1 MDNPL
6 LRLLSPQ
13 PMQYQQGSGAMP
25 VMQQPQMQPQ
35 QMAPNKGMNFMR
47 DLVAGALLSY
57 GGAGVA
63 PVLAGQ
69 QQRRKR
75 EEDMLAQQA
84 EQQRQNQTAAYFRDK
99 DPELAKAIELG
110 VIDGRSAMSI
120 WQQKQQGMEPPTP
133 YTDIAKAK
141 RDLDAGYITPEQYQQ
156 MVSGQ
161 GQGTDYSER
170 AQAAQQFG
178 LSPDDPG
185 YQSFILTG
193 KMPREDQA
201 PLTATDKKAILEADE
216 MVAANE
222 AALQALTAA
231 EKLSGTANSGML
243 AGTRAWA
250 GNALPDLLVPDF
262 VSSPQS
268 SQATAEMDNVIMNQA
283 LSSMKAIFG
292 GNPTEGERAI
302 LLELQ
307 AASSMPKPVREQVLR
322 RAKEAA
328 TRRLEFNRQRASSL
342 RGGDYYKTGAGGV
355 PGAPV
360 ANGWTIEQVD

>member
-13 PMQYQQGSGAMP
+13 PMQYQRGSGAMP

-57 GGAGVA
+57 GGAGIS
-63 PVLAGQ
+63 PVLYGQERRRDREEEMFAQQQEQQQLNATKQWLKAKGREDLIPLVDAGQ
-69 QQRRKR
+69 ASDALR
-75 EEDMLAQQA
+75 MATQQA
-84 EQQRQNQTAAYFRDK
+84 EK
-99 DPELAKAIELG
+99 
-110 VIDGRSAMSI
+110 
-120 WQQKQQGMEPPTP
+120 PTP
-133 YTDIAKAK
+133 YTEAA
-141 RDLDAGYITPEQYQQ
+141 RAQADLQAGYITPGQYQQ
-156 MVSGQ
+156 IVSGQ

-307 AASSMPKPVREQVLR
+307 AASSMPKAVREQVLR

-355 PGAPV
+355 PNAPA

>member
-69 QQRRKR
+69 QQRRRR
-75 EEDMLAQQA
+75 EEEMLAQGQQQAQLNATKQWLKAKGREDLIPLVDAGQASDALRMATQQA
-84 EQQRQNQTAAYFRDK
+84 EK
-99 DPELAKAIELG
+99 
-110 VIDGRSAMSI
+110 
-120 WQQKQQGMEPPTP
+120 PTP
-133 YTDIAKAK
+133 YTDAARAKA
-141 RDLDAGYITPEQYQQ
+141 DLDQGYITQEQYQQ
-156 MVSGQ
+156 IVSGQ
-161 GQGTDYSER
+161 GQGTDYTER
-170 AQAAQQFG
+170 AQAAAQFG

-307 AASSMPKPVREQVLR
+307 AASSMPKAVREQVLR

-355 PGAPV
+355 PNAPA

>member
-69 QQRRKR
+69 QQRRRR
-75 EEDMLAQQA
+75 EEDMFAQQREQQQLNATKQWLKARGREDLIPLVDAGQASDALRMATQQA
-84 EQQRQNQTAAYFRDK
+84 EK
-99 DPELAKAIELG
+99 
-110 VIDGRSAMSI
+110 
-120 WQQKQQGMEPPTP
+120 PTP
-133 YTDIAKAK
+133 YTDAA
-141 RDLDAGYITPEQYQQ
+141 RAQADLQAGYITPEQYQQ
-156 MVSGQ
+156 IVSGQ

-307 AASSMPKPVREQVLR
+307 AVSSMPKAVREQVLR

-342 RGGDYYKTGAGGV
+342 RGGDYYKTGVGGNA
-355 PGAPV
+355 GAPA